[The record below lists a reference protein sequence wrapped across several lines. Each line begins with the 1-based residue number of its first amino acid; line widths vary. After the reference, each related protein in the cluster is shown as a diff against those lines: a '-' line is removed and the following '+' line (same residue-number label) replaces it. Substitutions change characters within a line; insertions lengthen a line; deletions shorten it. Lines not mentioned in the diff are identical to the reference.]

1 MQSVSWGY
9 VWIFRGTPVYV
20 QLVFWGLFSTIY
32 PRLDFGIPFVEQF
45 FTIETA
51 AFAENV
57 FWLAVIGLSLNE
69 AAYMAEIVRG
79 GIQSVDEGR
88 AKQRPRWACRGHWRC
103 DW

>member
-1 MQSVSWGY
+1 MDLPWDAGL
-9 VWIFRGTPVYV
+9 RAAGLLGTVLDDLS
-20 QLVFWGLFSTIY
+20 QA
-32 PRLDFGIPFVEQF
+32 DFGIPFVEQF